1 MARRRVTRNRKGRS
15 DPRRR
20 DIKHIHHQA
29 SDVVLRLES
38 DVLSLLYMADAP
50 LSYKEIF
57 KELDLAR
64 KYRRE
69 FQGVLDDLC
78 RRQLVN
84 GRKATFML
92 PKKNELVEGV
102 LSVNPR
108 GFGFVTVENP
118 PDHLGIEQDVFVP
131 PGMLGSAAHDDRV
144 LLQMIGKNRGRYEAR
159 VIKVLNRATTRLVGV
174 YMAGGSTGLVVPE
187 DDRFP
192 YNLVIRREDSCG
204 AKNGEA
210 VLAEVISFES
220 GQRNLD
226 GMIIEVLGDPDDI
239 QVQTEMVIR
248 KFQLPH
254 VFDQRVEQQ
263 VKALDT
269 EVKLTDDRTDLRD
282 VLFVTI
288 DGETARD
295 FDDAVA
301 VKSLAKGYRLYVSI
315 ADVSHYVRPG
325 TPVDQEAYA
334 RGTSVYFPTRVVPML
349 PEQLS
354 NNLCSLV
361 PNEDR
366 YTFTAV
372 LDFDNTGKM
381 VGKNFMKSII
391 KSRHRLTYTIVK
403 EMLVDRDEEQLSKY
417 ADIVSDIDLMGEL
430 AGLLEAKRMGRGSI
444 GFEIPEPLVV
454 LSSEDKVEDVVR
466 AERNLAH
473 KLIEEFM
480 LAANEAVAEAIEQ
493 KKIDSLF
500 RVHETPDPLK
510 VTEFAEFAAGMGLD
524 LPEGGG
530 SPQWFGK
537 VLKLAA
543 DTPQEYI
550 VSNLLLRTMKQARYT
565 ADNLGHF
572 GLAATH
578 YTHFTSPIRRYP
590 DLMVH
595 RALAA
600 NLVGRAPEKG
610 AEYSDTSE
618 AGLFLSKRERIAVD
632 ADREMIS
639 RLQVRFMV
647 NKIGESFD
655 AVVSGVTSFGLFVE
669 LIEVFISG
677 GVSLTDM
684 TDDYYHH
691 DEERHRL
698 VGERTGNIYQ
708 MGDLVRVTLTSV
720 EVARRRINFNIVAKL
735 DNPEQE

>member
-1 MARRRVTRNRKGRS
+1 LARRRASKSRIGRQA
-15 DPRRR
+15 PRRR
-20 DIKHIHHQA
+20 EVKPVQKPGQGAAH
-29 SDVVLRLES
+29 RLES
-38 DVLSLLYMADAP
+38 DILALLYQAGQPRSD
-50 LSYKEIF
+50 KDIF

-64 KYRRE
+64 KYRHE
-69 FQGVLDDLC
+69 LQVVLEHLC
-78 RRQLVN
+78 RRHLVTC
-84 GRKATFML
+84 RKGTYKL
-92 PKKNELVEGV
+92 PAKNDLVEGG

-118 PDHLGIEQDVFVP
+118 PPHLTIEQDIFVP
-131 PGMLGSAAHDDRV
+131 PGMLGSAAHEDRV
-144 LLQMIGKNRGRYEAR
+144 LLQIIGKNRGRFEAR
-159 VIKVLNRATTRLVGV
+159 VIKVLSRATTMLVGV
-174 YMAGGSTGLVVPE
+174 YTAGGSTGLVIPE

-192 YNLVIRREDSCG
+192 YNLVIRREYSCG
-204 AKNGEA
+204 AKNGDA

-226 GMIIEVLGDPDDI
+226 GKIIEVLGNPDDI

-263 VKALDT
+263 VAALDPQVT
-269 EVKLTDDRTDLRD
+269 LTAERTDLRD
-282 VLFVTI
+282 VAHVTI

-301 VKSLAKGYRLYVSI
+301 VESLPKGYRLYVSI

-334 RGTSVYFPTRVVPML
+334 RGTSVYFPTRVLPML
-349 PEQLS
+349 PERLS

-361 PNEDR
+361 PNEAR

-372 LDFDNTGKM
+372 LDFDKTGKM

-403 EMLVDRDEEQLSKY
+403 EMLVDRAEAQLAKY
-417 ADIVSDIDLMGEL
+417 ADILPDIELMGEL
-430 AGLLEAKRMGRGSI
+430 ALLLEARRMQRGSI
-444 GFEIPEPLVV
+444 GFEIPEPVVV
-454 LSSEDKVEDVVR
+454 LSPDDKVENVVR
-466 AERNLAH
+466 AERNRAH

-480 LAANEAVAEAIEQ
+480 LAANEAVAEAMAQ
-493 KKIDSLF
+493 RKIDSLY

-510 VTEFAEFAAGMGLD
+510 VTEFVEFISGMGIK

-537 VLKLAA
+537 VLELTA
-543 DTPQEYI
+543 DSPQEYI

-565 ADNLGHF
+565 AENLGHF

-600 NLVGRAPEKG
+600 NLLGRAPEKG
-610 AEYSDTSE
+610 VEYADTEE
-618 AGLFLSKRERIAVD
+618 AGLFLSKRERVAVD
-632 ADREMIS
+632 ADREMVA
-639 RLQVRFMV
+639 RLQVRFMAD
-647 NKIGESFD
+647 KIGESFE

-669 LIEVFISG
+669 LIDVFISG
-677 GVSLTDM
+677 AVAITDM
-684 TDDYYHH
+684 SDDYYHH

-698 VGERTGNIYQ
+698 VGERRGNIYQ
-708 MGDLVRVTLTSV
+708 LGNLIRVTLTGV
-720 EVARRRINFNIVAKL
+720 EVARRRINFKIAENL
-735 DNPEQE
+735 DGIESV